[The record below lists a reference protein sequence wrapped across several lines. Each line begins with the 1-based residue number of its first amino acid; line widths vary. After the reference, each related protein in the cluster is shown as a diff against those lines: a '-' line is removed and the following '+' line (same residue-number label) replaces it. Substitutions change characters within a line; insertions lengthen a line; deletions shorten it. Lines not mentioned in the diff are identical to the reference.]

1 MDQEWLKQ
9 FPVKL
14 HPDDKMKSEFVEL
27 FISEEPQLFLQL
39 QNLLREKKDLAEIMR
54 HFYRFLAGKAYDS
67 RYSEIAVF
75 GALCDEAKSAA
86 QLK

>member
-14 HPDDKMKSEFVEL
+14 HPDDKMKSEFVAL

-54 HFYRFLAGKAYDS
+54 HFYRFRGRHMTAG
-67 RYSEIAVF
+67 I
-75 GALCDEAKSAA
+75 AKSQSSAPYA
-86 QLK
+86 MKPSLQRN